1 MSTSHGRLSKS
12 NTGVRRQ
19 DDEIESLRKEIEMNK
34 QKIDALAKTIAAKNE
49 EIS

>member
-1 MSTSHGRLSKS
+1 MSTHGRISKT

-19 DDEIESLRKEIEMNK
+19 DDEIESLKKEIEMNK
-34 QKIDALAKTIAAKNE
+34 ERIDALAKTIVAKNE